1 MALRGESGKGD
12 GIRGEGESVKNDGGP
27 AFPAFISGHTAV
39 DLVNFNSTSGLSLR
53 DYFAVHASD
62 ADIDAVLDEKG
73 KVGFKVWRSQ
83 ARYIFADAM
92 LYARNCEG
100 GGIDGMTS
108 AAMLAERSKP

>member
-1 MALRGESGKGD
+1 MIDKT
-12 GIRGEGESVKNDGGP
+12 GGP

-108 AAMLAERSKP
+108 DYMIEERAK